1 MKRTLSVLVLSL
13 LAFWP
18 CPSIGQDAA
27 KPDPWASLHFLIGT
41 WEAKTTGGS
50 ARAQGA
56 GNYSFQL
63 KLAGHLLAR
72 HSGGG
77 SCKGPEDYNCNH
89 ADLLYLYPEGPAGAL
104 RAIYFD
110 NEGHVIHY
118 VVEVNPSGKVVRFVS
133 RVQAGEP
140 RYRLTYREA
149 DKDLVTGQFELAP
162 PGKPEAFDR
171 YMEWSAR
178 RKK

>member
-118 VVEVNPSGKVVRFVS
+118 TVSVPEAGTVVLLSDANQPGPQF
-133 RVQAGEP
+133 
-140 RYRLTYREA
+140 RLTYELSGGVMAGKFQMRMPGQA
-149 DKDLVTGQFELAP
+149 DFTSYL
-162 PGKPEAFDR
+162 
-171 YMEWSAR
+171 EWSGRHKA
-178 RKK
+178 